1 MVTAEAKPEID
12 LDAPL
17 ANEFGF
23 ECMQLRLPAEWELT
37 EAAFLELCELN
48 EGWNFETT
56 ANGELVIMPG
66 TGLDNSERAM
76 LIGADVVNWRR
87 AGGDGRIGGEAGMA
101 HLPDGSLKAPD
112 VSWTSSE
119 RMEQRPADYDGVL
132 IPVCPDFVVEVRSRS
147 DSVGRQQEK
156 MEQWMVYGAR
166 LGWLVDAYSERVW
179 VYRAGRAEPE
189 ELERPDQLS
198 GEDVLPGLIVDM
210 GQIWD

>member
-23 ECMQLRLPAEWELT
+23 ECILLRLPAEWELT

-66 TGLDNSERAM
+66 TGRQNSRRAGE
-76 LIGADVVNWRR
+76 IFGDVLFWRR
-87 AGGDGRIGGEAGMA
+87 AGGGGEVHPGDGMA
-101 HLPDGSLKAPD
+101 RLPDGVMRSAD
-112 VSWTSSE
+112 VAWISPE
-119 RMEQRPADYDGVL
+119 RVDERQEGYDGQL
-132 IPVCPDFVVEVRSRS
+132 IPICPDFVVEVRSRS
-147 DSVGRQQEK
+147 DSVARQQEK
-156 MEQWMVYGAR
+156 MVQWMAYGAR
-166 LGWLVDAYSERVW
+166 LGWLIDAYNEKVW
-179 VYRAGRAEPE
+179 IYRAGREEPE

-198 GEDVLPGLIVDM
+198 GEDVLPGLVVEM
-210 GQIWD
+210 GPIWD